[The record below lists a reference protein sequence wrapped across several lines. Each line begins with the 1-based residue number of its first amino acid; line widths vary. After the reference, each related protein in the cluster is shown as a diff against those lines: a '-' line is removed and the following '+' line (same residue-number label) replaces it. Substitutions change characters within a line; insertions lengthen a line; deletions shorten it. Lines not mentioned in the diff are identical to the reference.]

1 MFHSNNIK
9 TMDTMVERVV
19 SLSKGN
25 PGALNCLLSLID
37 NSKSEGL
44 PYDFSLR
51 VFENLGIS
59 GTDIYVL
66 WSDICDRDSKDTLS
80 VLRATELGVLS
91 PDVVRDAASRQD
103 FSGRT
108 LIDVR
113 KVVEEVKAIC
123 KV

>member
-1 MFHSNNIK
+1 
-9 TMDTMVERVV
+9 MDTMVERVV

-37 NSKSEGL
+37 KSKSEGL
-44 PYDFSLR
+44 SCDFSLR

-108 LIDVR
+108 LIDVG

>member
-1 MFHSNNIK
+1 MFHSNNGVISV
-9 TMDTMVERVV
+9 T
-19 SLSKGN
+19 G
-25 PGALNCLLSLID
+25 I
-37 NSKSEGL
+37 
-44 PYDFSLR
+44 LR
-51 VFENLGIS
+51 I
-59 GTDIYVL
+59 
-66 WSDICDRDSKDTLS
+66 LS

-108 LIDVR
+108 LIDVG